1 MTAEQD
7 VRNYIDKKIDKL
19 MRKANRALRKHK
31 DDPDYESKVASDK
44 NRLKAKEYC
53 DLLRKQNLLD
63 MKEKLLAD
71 MTRFIKE
78 RGLYE
83 GFCHWEYADEESD
96 LEDVIWY

>member
-19 MRKANRALRKHK
+19 MRKANRSLKKHK
-31 DDPDYESKVASDK
+31 GDPDYEQRVASDK

-53 DLLRKQNLLD
+53 DLLRRQNLLD

-71 MTRFIKE
+71 MTRFLKE
-78 RGLYE
+78 HSVYE
-83 GFCHWEYADEESD
+83 EFCHWEYADEESD
-96 LEDVIWY
+96 RVD